1 MRDPAPGI
9 HLEPRLAADGDDDV
23 GVDHVAQHEVVRVLG
38 VAPHDPVPSE

>member
-1 MRDPAPGI
+1 MQDPAPGL
-9 HLEPRLAADGDDDV
+9 HLESRLATNSDDDV